1 MWGSNWNSIRKACS
15 RQRGDTMQH
24 YCIFKGMNSLDLD
37 LMMENCPPKVRAAP
51 RYTNVVVP
59 GRSGTL
65 TQTDGT
71 YDVFTRSAEFLVF
84 DPQRW
89 DEIMSMFSGDGE
101 LVFDDEPERKYSA
114 RIKDG
119 FSFTQEAIQANRFSV
134 PFECQPFA
142 RERFPQ
148 TIPFSGAGVLN
159 NIGTYE
165 AQPLIKVYG
174 TGTITVTV
182 NGKPFT
188 VQGVTA
194 SAVIDCENMLAYE
207 GQILL
212 ITSGTFPVLPI
223 GRSTIGFSGA
233 SKLEI
238 TPNWRW
244 L

>member
-1 MWGSNWNSIRKACS
+1 M
-15 RQRGDTMQH
+15 MQH
-24 YCIFKGMNSLDLD
+24 YCIFKGINSLDLD
-37 LMMENCPPKVRAAP
+37 LMMEQCPPKVRAAP
-51 RYTNVVVP
+51 RYIKVTVP

-71 YDVFTRSAEFLVF
+71 YDVFAREAEFLVF

-89 DEIMSMFSGDGE
+89 NEIMSMFSGNGD
-101 LVFDDEPERKYSA
+101 LIFDDEPERKYSA
-114 RIKDG
+114 CVKDG
-119 FSFTQEAIQANRFSV
+119 FSFSQEAIQTNRFSA

-148 TIPFSGAGVLN
+148 TIPFTASGVLN

-165 AQPLIKVYG
+165 AQPTIKVFG
-174 TGTITVTV
+174 SGTIMVTV
-182 NGKPFT
+182 NGKTIT

-194 SAVIDCENMLAYE
+194 SAVIDCENMLAHE
-207 GQILL
+207 GNTLL
-212 ITSGTFPVLPI
+212 VTAGTFPTLPM
-223 GRSTIGFSGA
+223 GKSTVGFSGA
-233 SKLEI
+233 SKIEI